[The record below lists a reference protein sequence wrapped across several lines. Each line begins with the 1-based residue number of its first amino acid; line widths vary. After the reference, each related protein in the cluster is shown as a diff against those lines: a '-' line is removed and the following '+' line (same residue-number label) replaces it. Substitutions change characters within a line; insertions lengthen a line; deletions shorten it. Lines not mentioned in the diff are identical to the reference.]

1 MIRSPLE
8 VCRERK
14 WETMAVSFAVIVVLA
29 IPLSIALVSLC
40 TRSAVED
47 WLGEYTPIVYL
58 QPQTSS
64 EAAGELAD
72 EVRQWP
78 LVADAVVRPPTEAH
92 GDLVRRLGEGSVEE
106 LGVTPQM
113 LPASVVVEP
122 SVPVVGHLDLVSR
135 VAGLEARM
143 EVHSVELPSSEA
155 MEAVQ
160 LTATALVVAALLS
173 LFGVFAAAV
182 LLLSYL
188 ERLRRGDEESDRVT
202 ALFGAYRSELR
213 RPTIVRGL
221 AIGAA
226 CGAFVTFVGC
236 FGLLAWQMYA
246 PHLLGV
252 DISLPGGAWSVAV
265 TPVLIVPV
273 VGFFAAVYAS
283 REPVRIWRRSHA

>member
-14 WETMAVSFAVIVVLA
+14 WETVAVSFAVVVVLA

-58 QPQTSS
+58 QPETSS
-64 EAAGELAD
+64 ESAKELAA
-72 EVRQWP
+72 EIGEWP
-78 LVADAVVRPPTEAH
+78 LVAEASVREPEQAH
-92 GDLVRRLGEGSVEE
+92 ADLVRRLGEDSVTE
-106 LGVTPQM
+106 LGVTSAM
-113 LPASVVVEP
+113 LPTSIIVEP
-122 SVPVVGHLDLVSR
+122 SVPVVGHIDLVSR

-143 EVHSVELPSSEA
+143 EVHSVELPSSGA
-155 MEAVQ
+155 MEAVEFA
-160 LTATALVVAALLS
+160 ATALIAAGLLG
-173 LFGVFAAAV
+173 LFGIFAAAV

-188 ERLRRGDEESDRVT
+188 ERLRRGDDESDRVI

-221 AIGAA
+221 TLGAA
-226 CGAFVTFVGC
+226 CGAFVTSLGC
-236 FGLLAWQMYA
+236 FSLLAWQMYA
-246 PHLLGV
+246 PHLMGV
-252 DISLPGGAWSVAV
+252 DISLPAGAWSVAA